1 MRAGKRTLLAIVL
14 ASAVFSV
21 QAQSVPKPKEFYF
34 DEDRAAAPVVAITG
48 VEGDA
53 LVDQLMRARER
64 GRKTV
69 EAAAQLAHVAYSG
82 GRADL
87 GAQLY
92 EQALSGAQNGSSTWR
107 SISWNYGWDLYRQ
120 GEPQAALQQ
129 WTPLVGAVGGASWV
143 PPTFALVLWK
153 LGRKDEAVQWYGA
166 AVRTEPLLWTDARNY
181 ATLLPAWREEDRD
194 TLAEVLGAWQ
204 ANPPVWP

>member
-1 MRAGKRTLLAIVL
+1 MKAGKYTLLAIVL
-14 ASAVFSV
+14 ASAVFSA
-21 QAQSVPKPKEFYF
+21 QAQTVPKPKEFYF
-34 DEDRAAAPVVAITG
+34 DEDRAAVPVVAISG

-53 LVDQLMRARER
+53 LVDQLMKARER

-69 EAAAQLAHVAYSG
+69 EATAQLAHVAYAG

-87 GAQLY
+87 GGQLY
-92 EQALSGAQNGSSTWR
+92 QQALSTAQNGSSTWR
-107 SISWNYGWDLYRQ
+107 SIRWNYGWDLYRQ
-120 GEPQAALQQ
+120 GEHQAALEQ
-129 WTPLVGAVGGASWV
+129 WSSLVGAVGSASWV
-143 PPTFALVLWK
+143 PPTLSLGLWK

-181 ATLLPAWREEDRD
+181 ASLLPGWRQEDRD

-204 ANPPVWP
+204 SNPPVWP